1 MDARL
6 RALCDL
12 SMTTAREGAG
22 LHEYDGRIQDL
33 SPEGVRA
40 GLAALGGGADGV
52 PREDPHDEAHLAAFE
67 DHARVAYGDLETHRR
82 NPVPHL
88 ENLELAFYDKEYAPE
103 AERAEARARHLAQ
116 WPDAVDMA
124 LASLDRVSAPVA
136 KATLGAARGQAAAV
150 RPEDGESGTRALE
163 ALERL
168 VAHLEHA
175 AEHGDPDPALGSAAL
190 ARLMGSGEAL
200 TVDLGRLAERADAE
214 RDRLRA
220 VLAEAC
226 KSYDPSRTPAE
237 LVPELLADHPDA
249 EGILAEARAQ
259 TAEVIAFSKAK
270 KLAPYLDGVC
280 EVGPAP
286 ESMRWAMAM
295 MSWNAPG
302 EAEAPSWYFVTPP
315 DPSWPA
321 EEIEEWLTIFSRTT
335 LPAITVHEVA
345 PGHFAHGRALRRAPS
360 DVRRVLHSSSFA
372 EGWAHYI
379 EEVCLEEGFRAD
391 DPRYA
396 IGMCL
401 EALLRVTRLAAAIG
415 LHTGA
420 MDVEEATRR
429 FMADAYVA
437 RAGAASEARRGT
449 FDPNYG
455 CYTWGKLALRDLR
468 ENARATWGAGFTLER
483 FHTALLD
490 LGSPP
495 LGLIGTAVERG

>member
-12 SMTTAREGAG
+12 SVAASREGAG

-33 SPEGVRA
+33 SPDGVRG
-40 GLAALGGGADGV
+40 GLARLGGGSEGE
-52 PREDPHDEAHLAAFE
+52 PLEDAHDEAHLAAFE
-67 DHARVAYGDLETHRR
+67 EHTRVVYGELEMHRR
-82 NPVPHL
+82 DPRPHL
-88 ENLELAFYDKEYAPE
+88 DNLELAFYDKGYAPAE
-103 AERAEARARHLAQ
+103 ERAAARTAHLAL

-124 LASLDRVSAPVA
+124 IASLDRVTAPVA
-136 KATLGAARGQAAAV
+136 AALLGAARGQRAAV
-150 RPEDGESGTRALE
+150 KPSDGEVGERGLA

-168 VAHLEHA
+168 VAHLEDA
-175 AEHGDPDPALGSAAL
+175 AANGDPDPALGAAAL
-190 ARLMGSGEAL
+190 TRLVGSSEAL
-200 TVDLGRLAERADAE
+200 DVDLGRLATRADAE
-214 RDRLRA
+214 RDRLRGM
-220 VLAEAC
+220 LAEAC
-226 KSYDPSRTPAE
+226 KAYDPARTPAE

-249 EGILAEARAQ
+249 DGVLAEARAQ

-295 MSWNAPG
+295 MSWNAPY

-315 DPSWPA
+315 EPTWPA
-321 EEIEEWLTIFSRTT
+321 EEIEEWLSIFSRTT

-360 DVRRVLHSSSFA
+360 EVRRVLHSSSFA

-379 EEVCLEEGFRAD
+379 EEVCLEEGFRAG

-401 EALLRVTRLAAAIG
+401 EALIRVTRLASAIG

-420 MDVEEATRR
+420 MDVEESTRR
-429 FMADAYVA
+429 FMADAHLA

-449 FDPNYG
+449 FDANYG
-455 CYTWGKLALRDLR
+455 CYTWGKLALMDLR
-468 ENARATWGAGFTLER
+468 EEAKAAWGTGFTLER

-495 LGLIGTAVERG
+495 LGLVGTAVERG

>member
-12 SMTTAREGAG
+12 SLASAREGAG

-33 SPEGVRA
+33 SPAGVRA
-40 GLAALGGGADGV
+40 ALGALGGAPLD
-52 PREDPHDEAHLAAFE
+52 DPHDEAHIIAFE
-67 DHARVAYGDLETHRR
+67 EHARVVHGELEMHRR
-82 NPVPHL
+82 DPRPHL
-88 ENLELAFYDKEYAPE
+88 ENLELSVYDKEYAPAE
-103 AERAEARARHLAQ
+103 ERALARSRHLEK

-124 LASLDRVSAPVA
+124 LASLDQVTAPVA
-136 KATLGAARGQAAAV
+136 DALLGPARGQAAAV
-150 RPEDGESGTRALE
+150 RPEDGEVGEKAL
-163 ALERL
+163 ASLRRL
-168 VAHLEHA
+168 VAHLERA
-175 AEHGDPDPALGSAAL
+175 AQVGDPDTALGGAAL
-190 ARLMGSGEAL
+190 ARLMGSADAVD
-200 TVDLGRLAERADAE
+200 VDLGRLAERADAE
-214 RDRLRA
+214 RDRLRGL
-220 VLAEAC
+220 LAEAC
-226 KSYDPSRTPAE
+226 KAYNPARTVEE

-249 EGILAEARAQ
+249 DGVLAEARAQ
-259 TAEVIAFSKAK
+259 TLEVIEFTKAR
-270 KLAPYLDGVC
+270 KLAPYVDGVC

-302 EAEAPSWYFVTPP
+302 EPEAPSWYFVTPP
-315 DPSWPA
+315 EPDWPA
-321 EEIEEWLTIFSRTT
+321 DEIEEWLSVFSRTT

-379 EEVCLEEGFRAD
+379 EEVCLEEGFRVG

-401 EALLRVTRLAAAIG
+401 EALIRVTRLAAAIG

-420 MDVEEATRR
+420 MDVAEATRR
-429 FMADAYVA
+429 FMADAHLA
-437 RAGAASEARRGT
+437 RTAAVSEARRGT
-449 FDPNYG
+449 FDWNYG

-468 ENARATWGAGFTLER
+468 DEAKAAWGAGFTLER

-495 LGLIGTAVERG
+495 VGLVRTAVERG